1 MVPIEERLL
10 YINKIKSIPKV
21 NLFHNLLNGKE
32 CNIDSSI
39 VDKAYHGFVNSLL
52 KNDEEEFRK
61 NYEDFSRKKP
71 SNESLWIN
79 DNFLI
84 FVLLLGIHRYQID
97 KNWIREAI
105 TKRTTQKE
113 EYLSINRTFLNI
125 LDENYQSNDNLFE
138 IVLIFQNFLNLS
150 LSTEQLNKVYNKI
163 SNNGDLF
170 LSSNDFII
178 CASIKSID
186 IIFMV
191 KETPDHKEISNL
203 RNFSSLFKQRVE
215 LVSKTIYYI
224 ILFSVIVLM
233 IIYWNRFSDFFNSAS
248 VILGLFGASLLT
260 FIKKVQKLIEKFI
273 LSILG
278 YSKFFQSNK

>member
-39 VDKAYHGFVNSLL
+39 VDKAYYDFVNSLL
-52 KNDEEEFRK
+52 KNDEEGFRK

-113 EYLSINRTFLNI
+113 EHLSINRTFLNI

-203 RNFSSLFKQRVE
+203 RNFSILFKQRVE
-215 LVSKTIYYI
+215 LVSKAIYYI